1 VQAKAEEVCHPM
13 PHNLSFVV
21 PGKLAGSALPGQY
34 QPLEQDLA
42 EYRRQGITKVVSL
55 SEAAPGT
62 AKDFEAAGL
71 RHLHVP
77 VPDFSPPALDQI
89 YDIHAFAKSAWEQEG
104 DSAVVVHCRAGMGRT
119 GTILACLMV
128 SMGLPADE
136 AIARVREE
144 RPGSI
149 ETFQQ
154 EQSVYAWE
162 SYLKKKN
169 PTA

>member
-1 VQAKAEEVCHPM
+1 M

-34 QPLEQDLA
+34 QLLDKDLA
-42 EYRRQGITKVVSL
+42 EYRSQGITNVVSL
-55 SEAAPGT
+55 SENPPGN
-62 AKDFEAAGL
+62 AQEFEAAGL